1 MNNYFVEPYS
11 PDDIMHFGVKG
22 MKWGVRRSK
31 YYMDDGSLTRYGKL
45 RSQKRS
51 MSPDRYKKLKKQYK
65 EDVNNQYKKI
75 KGGTSLGQKL
85 LYNNATRK
93 RQAEYMVNRKMSE
106 ADAAKKAKKDA
117 WRNAAW
123 MLPASAAYGVIAGK
137 YIGERMPVNALQK
150 RRRR

>member
-45 RSQKRS
+45 RSQKGS
-51 MSPDRYKKLKKQYK
+51 MSPDRYKKLKKKYK
-65 EDVNNQYKKI
+65 EDIKNQYKKI

-117 WRNAAW
+117 WRNTLILSPVAA
-123 MLPASAAYGVIAGK
+123 ASGVLAERSIGNMYFKKK
-137 YIGERMPVNALQK
+137 YK
-150 RRRR
+150 Y